1 MGGVSAACEVGAE
14 VLSSVY
20 VTVFAFAAL
29 TALSSGYGFV
39 ERAKAIWGT
48 VVTARGLTMKQE

>member
-1 MGGVSAACEVGAE
+1 MSAACEVGAE